1 MKKQDFIFII
11 LLLALF
17 IPFFL
22 SEKLYF
28 FYRGFNEEHGLITA
42 FIKFFFLATLGE
54 SLGLRIREGIYNKKD
69 FGLFPRAVIWGFL
82 GISIKIAFVVFS
94 SGTISFIEYLG
105 MDSPQEIITGG
116 LNGKKILIAFSI
128 STILNLFYAPVLMT
142 FHKITDAHITMN
154 QGTLKGLFL
163 PIRFTSILQNMDWD
177 VHWNF
182 VLKKTIPLFWI
193 PAQTITFLLPEE
205 WQILFAALLGIVLG
219 AILAFASLKPS
230 NHTG

>member
-1 MKKQDFIFII
+1 MKKQDFAFLI
-11 LLLALF
+11 LLLAF
-17 IPFFL
+17 FAPFFF
-22 SEKLYF
+22 SEKLYL
-28 FYRGFNEEHGLITA
+28 FYREFNDEHGLVTA

-54 SLGLRIREGIYNKKD
+54 SLGLRIREGVYLKKE
-69 FGLFPRAVIWGFL
+69 FGFLSRAIVWGFL

-94 SGTISFIEYLG
+94 SGTTSFLEYLG
-105 MDSPQEIITGG
+105 MDSPGELIKDG

-128 STILNLFYAPVLMT
+128 SAILNLFYAPVLMT
-142 FHKITDAHITMN
+142 FHKITDAHIIMN
-154 QGTLKGLFL
+154 HGTLKGLFT
-163 PIRFTSILQNMDWD
+163 PIRFTSILQNMNWT

-205 WQILFAALLGIVLG
+205 WQILFAAILGIVLG

-230 NHTG
+230 N